1 MERRTANAG
10 AAADPPD
17 FQLSAEITATLRT
30 QLPHLAEQTVAAVI
44 ASVPSYADAWSGPM
58 EEAIRDAV
66 QAALGGFLT
75 LAGSSGGADPGTP
88 AAPAAEAAYAL
99 GQGEARGGR
108 SMDAL
113 LAAYRIG
120 ARVAWRDMA
129 QTSVAAGLSAEQ
141 IGAFSELVFA
151 YIDEL
156 SAASAAGHTDELE
169 TTGQVRRRHLDRLA
183 QALLSGAPAD
193 AVVAAAERADWTPP
207 TSLTAILLPENHL
220 RAVLRKVD
228 TGSLQPTEDVPGLDA
243 VEGYRLLLVAESTSH
258 TPPTASARR
267 RLTTLLAG
275 HDAVVG
281 PARPWLDVA
290 TSYRRALALLIART
304 RTAEAPA
311 GLDTDDHLVE
321 ILLAADPDALRDLR
335 ARLLLPLT
343 DLRPSATLKLTETLR
358 SWLLH
363 QGRRA
368 DVAADL
374 FIHAQTVRYR
384 MGQLH
389 ELYGSRLHDPSFVL
403 EATIALATLDP
414 RRP

>member
-30 QLPHLAEQTVAAVI
+30 QLPHVAEQTVAAVI

-88 AAPAAEAAYAL
+88 TAPAAEAAYAL

-258 TPPTASARR
+258 TPPTASTRR
-267 RLTTLLAG
+267 RLTALLAG

-343 DLRPSATLKLTETLR
+343 DLRPSAALKLTETLR

-389 ELYGSRLHDPSFVL
+389 EVYGSRLHDPSFVL

>member
-30 QLPHLAEQTVAAVI
+30 QLPHVAEQTVAAVI

-58 EEAIRDAV
+58 EEAIRGAV

-207 TSLTAILLPENHL
+207 ASLTAILLPANHL

-258 TPPTASARR
+258 TPPTASTRR
-267 RLTTLLAG
+267 RLTALLAG